1 MKLLEKIKKK
11 LRTKNSESLTPSTPT
26 VETRIHGSS
35 IAEPLGDGKGVFLS
49 DMDEEERDDYIKSV
63 DHGWGKFYQKIRNIG
78 K

>member
-1 MKLLEKIKKK
+1 M
-11 LRTKNSESLTPSTPT
+11 
-26 VETRIHGSS
+26 ETRIHGSS